1 MKFRNNNIVKLIYKY
16 CCVFVLLCFTTGLK
30 AQELTATVS
39 RPQILIG
46 EQITYEVKLSGINKN
61 EVFLAEWIA
70 VPDTFN
76 HFEIIK
82 AEKPDTFTIENTLTV
97 IQSFTLTSFDSGQWT
112 VPPFS
117 IQLRNTSTQQIKT
130 LSTPVLT
137 VEVLPVDVS
146 SLKDYH
152 EIKEIIPVEDIAD
165 KNWLLIGAIAL
176 TVIVIAVVLM
186 LLQKRKKHASVAITN
201 HLPAYEW
208 AIAALKDLKQQQ
220 QTLNTF
226 RFFLELDGIYRNY
239 LQRSGIADAM
249 HTTAD
254 ELMVKMDTEIKDASL
269 KTRFYQT
276 IRLINAVKFARHK
289 TAETEKETAISSVTE
304 VIEHI
309 EKKK

>member
-1 MKFRNNNIVKLIYKY
+1 MCKCFF
-16 CCVFVLLCFTTGLK
+16 VFALLCFTTAIK
-30 AQELTATVS
+30 AQQITATVS

-46 EQITYEVKLSGINKN
+46 EQFTYEVKLSGINKD

-76 HFEIIK
+76 HFEIVK
-82 AEKPDTFTIENTLTV
+82 AQKPDTFTIENTLTV
-97 IQSFTLTSFDSGQWT
+97 IQQFTLTSFDSGQWKI
-112 VPPFS
+112 PPFS
-117 IQLRNTSTQQIKT
+117 LELRNTSTQQSKI

-137 VEVLPVDVS
+137 VEVLTVDVS

-152 EIKEIIPVEDIAD
+152 EIKEIIPVEDETE

-176 TVIVIAVVLM
+176 TVLILIIVFVL
-186 LLQKRKKHASVAITN
+186 LRKRKKHPSVAVTN

-208 AIAALKDLKQQQ
+208 AIAALKELKHQQ

-226 RFFLELDGIYRNY
+226 RFFIELDGIYRNY
-239 LQRSGIADAM
+239 LQRRGVADAM

-269 KTRFYQT
+269 KTKFYQT
-276 IRLINAVKFARHK
+276 IRLINAVKFARYK
-289 TAETEKETAISSVTE
+289 TGETEKETAINSVTE

-309 EKKK
+309 EKRK